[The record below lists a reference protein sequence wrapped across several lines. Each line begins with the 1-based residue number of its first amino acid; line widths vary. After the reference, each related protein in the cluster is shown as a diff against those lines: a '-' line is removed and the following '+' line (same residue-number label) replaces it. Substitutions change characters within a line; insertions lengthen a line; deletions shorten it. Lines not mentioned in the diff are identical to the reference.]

1 MSAAVG
7 GAAFHLNA
15 AGTQSLDAT
24 PGGILHIVSVNT
36 GASSATVT
44 LYDGPDTSHPE
55 IAAISAAAQASL
67 RYDTTLHTGLTAVVT
82 GTPDVTIVILPAPAY
97 NY

>member
-15 AGTQSLDAT
+15 AGTQTIDSS

-44 LYDGPDTSHPE
+44 LYDGPDTSHPQ
-55 IAAISAAAQASL
+55 IAAINAAPQVSL
-67 RYDTTLHTGLTAVVT
+67 RYDISLHAGLTAVVT
-82 GTPDVTIVILPAPAY
+82 GNPDVTIVILPPPAY